1 MPKKIEK
8 NITKI
13 FVEHGKVEEIAK
25 DFDLDRDA
33 VSEALRAVRTTRHG
47 NVIRKIA
54 VKWYG
59 GVEQS
64 I

>member
-1 MPKKIEK
+1 MSKKIPK

-13 FVEHGKVEEIAK
+13 FVPFGVIEEISK

-33 VSEALRAVRTTRHG
+33 VSEALNASRTTRHG
-47 NVIRKIA
+47 NVIRTA
-54 VKWYG
+54 ALKWYG
-59 GVEQS
+59 GVEQK